1 MDTTILIMVTIF
13 IVAAMAISIA
23 LVLLQS
29 RKNRKI
35 KHQLEK
41 LEVEKNKIDSTPIV
55 PELSKIESYL
65 KNEKLEAMYNNWKDR
80 LDVIRTDQIPKIT
93 DMLLEAD
100 YSLSKMD
107 YKSTVYKIAKLE
119 MELYKV
125 RTNSEFLL
133 NEIKEIT
140 SSEERNRAIITK
152 FKALYREL
160 FQKFS
165 NTRDEYGEIAEPVEL
180 QFENIAKRFEEFEK
194 NMENNEFLEVTT
206 VINSIDEMLK
216 HMSIVVEEIP
226 SIYLMTTSVLP
237 KKIKEAEEEYKKM
250 VAEGY
255 PLDYLNVEYNID
267 EANKKINDILDRSR
281 VLNLEDSLFEL
292 KVLSDYF
299 DALFTDFEKEKLNK
313 SEYLETNESFSKKLK
328 KTNKLMSDIL
338 NGLDEIR
345 NLYNLS
351 NSDIESLQ
359 LVGNDL
365 EALNNDYKVLLDHT
379 GNQTFAY
386 SKLTK
391 EIEGLNVKLS
401 NIEEKV
407 DTVLN
412 SIDSMKD
419 DEIRARQ
426 QLEEVKTI
434 LKDSKDK
441 IREYNLPI
449 IPQNYFVELND
460 AQVAIKEIIRELEK
474 KPITVDVLNTRVDT
488 ARDLVLKLYNTTKE
502 MMKTA
507 MFAEM
512 AIVYGNRY
520 RSSVDDLDKF
530 LTYAEKLFYQGE
542 YQKSL
547 EISINSLNK
556 VESGIYDKLLNL
568 YANKNEVK

>member
-1 MDTTILIMVTIF
+1 MDTTILLMGTCF
-13 IVAAMAISIA
+13 FVAAIVISIV
-23 LVLLQS
+23 LVILQN
-29 RKNRKI
+29 RKNKKI
-35 KHQLEK
+35 KVQLDK
-41 LEVEKNKIDSTPIV
+41 LEIEKNKIDSTPII

-65 KNEKLEAMYNNWKDR
+65 KNEKLEAMYNKWKDR
-80 LDVIRTDQIPKIT
+80 LDVIRTNQIPKIT

-107 YKSTVYKIAKLE
+107 YKSTLYKIARLE

-152 FKALYREL
+152 FKTLYREL

-165 NTRDEYGEIAEPVEL
+165 ESRGEFGEIAETVEL
-180 QFENIAKRFEEFEK
+180 QFENIAKRFEEFERG
-194 NMENNEFLEVTT
+194 MENNEFLEVTT
-206 VINSIDEMLK
+206 VINAIDEMLK
-216 HMSIVVEEIP
+216 HMSIVVEEMP
-226 SIYLMTTSVLP
+226 SIYLMATSVLP
-237 KKIKEAEEEYKKM
+237 KKIHEAEEEYKKL
-250 VAEGY
+250 VEEGY
-255 PLDYLNVEYNID
+255 PLDYLNVEYNIE

-299 DALFTDFEKEKLNK
+299 DALFTDYEKEKLNK
-313 SEYLETNESFSKKLK
+313 SEYVEANNKFGKKLS
-328 KTNKLMSDIL
+328 KTNKLMNGIL
-338 NGLDEIR
+338 DGLEEIR

-351 NSDIESLQ
+351 DGEVEALQ
-359 LVGNDL
+359 FVGNEL
-365 EALNNDYKVLLDHT
+365 ETLNADYKVLLDHT

-391 EIEGLNVKLS
+391 EIEGLNIKLS
-401 NIEEKV
+401 TIEDKV

-520 RSSVDDLDKF
+520 RSSVADLDKF
-530 LTYAEKLFYQGE
+530 LTYAEKLFYQGD

-568 YANKNEVK
+568 YSTKVQ